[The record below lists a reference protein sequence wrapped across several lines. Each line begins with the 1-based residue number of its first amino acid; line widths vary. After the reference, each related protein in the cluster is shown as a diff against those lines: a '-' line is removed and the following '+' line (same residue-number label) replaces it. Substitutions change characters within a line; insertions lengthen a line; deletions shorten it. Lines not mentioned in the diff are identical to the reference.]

1 MDDNAKSDSAT
12 KSDNKSEIF
21 QQVAEATALLDLLPG
36 LLDDN
41 ARLRAQVEEAGH
53 ELAELR
59 AIVDPLR
66 SELGRCRAE
75 REELTEAL
83 GKVMSEMGQIMG
95 EFAPR
100 VRLVPRSSPFAR
112 ETHGHAYANG
122 HANGTNGT
130 ANGVVTLAR

>member
-1 MDDNAKSDSAT
+1 MEDSVRT
-12 KSDNKSEIF
+12 ENPNEIV

-41 ARLRAQVEEAGH
+41 TRLRAEA
-53 ELAELR
+53 EAAMREVAELR
-59 AIVDPLR
+59 AVVDPLR
-66 SELGRCRAE
+66 NELGRCRAE

-100 VRLVPRSSPFAR
+100 FRLGARPSPFAR
-112 ETHGHAYANG
+112 EAHA
-122 HANGTNGT
+122 NGT
-130 ANGVVTLAR
+130 ANGVNGAATSPR

>member
-1 MDDNAKSDSAT
+1 MDNDAKPA
-12 KSDNKSEIF
+12 NKNEIV
-21 QQVAEATALLDLLPG
+21 QQVAEATALLDLIPG

-41 ARLRAQVEEAGH
+41 ARLRAQLEEASH

-66 SELGRCRAE
+66 GELGRSRAE
-75 REELTEAL
+75 RQELTEAL

-100 VRLVPRSSPFAR
+100 VRLVPRPSPFAR
-112 ETHGHAYANG
+112 ETNG
-122 HANGTNGT
+122 HAEGNGHVHANGPSGTNAVAT
-130 ANGVVTLAR
+130 FAR